1 MKSIITLSIMML
13 MAVATMF
20 GQAQKTLVK
29 SLDTKGAVVLV
40 AAMQGDFKVKETETQ
55 FVRITTTINVEN
67 FSEDILKKLVE
78 VGRYNIHAEVD
89 ASGKMML
96 LMPAL
101 EKRVIIKGVDL
112 IERLSFEIEVP
123 KGVKVEIASKPT
135 QATATASNSL

>member
-1 MKSIITLSIMML
+1 MKSIITLFVMML

-29 SLDTKGAVVLV
+29 SLDTKGATVLV
-40 AAMQGDFKVKETETQ
+40 AAMQGEFKVKETETH
-55 FVRITTTINVEN
+55 FVRVTTTINVEN

-78 VGRYNIHAEVD
+78 VGRYNIHTEAD
-89 ASGKMML
+89 ANGKMML

-112 IERLSFEIEVP
+112 IEHLSFEIEVP
-123 KGVKVEIASKPT
+123 KGVKVEITSKST